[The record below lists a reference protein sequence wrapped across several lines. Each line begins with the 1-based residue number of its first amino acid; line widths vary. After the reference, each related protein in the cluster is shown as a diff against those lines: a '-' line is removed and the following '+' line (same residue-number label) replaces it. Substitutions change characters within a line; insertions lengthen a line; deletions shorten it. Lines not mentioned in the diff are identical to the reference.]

1 MRRKVSKENCLD
13 TADAS
18 GAKLVTNTELE
29 EAGKEIIKFEQNL
42 TFAEELEAV
51 KEINASRGQVH
62 LQD

>member
-18 GAKLVTNTELE
+18 GAKLVTNAELE

-42 TFAEELEAV
+42 NFAEELEAV
-51 KEINASRGQVH
+51 KGG
-62 LQD
+62 